1 MVSRQPFEEL
11 GYKWRENVVAPGG
24 CGSGELGA
32 SQGEGFMVMGRIY
45 GRRGNVVG
53 GRGDLLELGLSL
65 ESGSVSSAV
74 VVEMASF
81 GTRILFSIFLGV

>member
-1 MVSRQPFEEL
+1 
-11 GYKWRENVVAPGG
+11 
-24 CGSGELGA
+24 
-32 SQGEGFMVMGRIY
+32 MVMGRIY

-53 GRGDLLELGLSL
+53 ARGDLLELGLSL